1 MINRPKS
8 EMVYYTVRMGKTVH
22 SWHLKIAVA
31 NRPKS
36 EMVYYSL
43 HSVCTY
49 MVGG

>member
-1 MINRPKS
+1 MWGGVGGVKR
-8 EMVYYTVRMGKTVH
+8 VH

-31 NRPKS
+31 NRPKG